1 MSRKGIL
8 FVISAPSGS
17 GKTSLCE
24 ALCAD
29 VHDVVRSVSCTTRA
43 PRAQERDG
51 LDYHFISAQQFAA
64 RLAAGDF
71 LEWAWVYGHRYGTPR
86 QPIDAATAAGK
97 DVVLVIDVQGAAQL
111 RAAGVDAVHVFVL
124 PPSWQAL
131 KERHQSRAAQVL
143 EQLEE
148 TITNVQARLNDGQER
163 HPQSRAAQLLERLG
177 AAPKESE
184 HYKDYDYVLIND
196 SFDQAFST
204 LKTIVIAERHR
215 VRNMDPALVS
225 NVLNSGT

>member
-29 VHDVVRSVSCTTRA
+29 MHDVVRSISCTTRA

-64 RLAAGDF
+64 RTAAGDF
-71 LEWAWVYGHRYGTPR
+71 LEWACVHRHRYGTLR

-97 DVVLVIDVQGAAQL
+97 DALLVIDVQGAEKL

-131 KERHQSRAAQVL
+131 A
-143 EQLEE
+143 
-148 TITNVQARLNDGQER
+148 
-163 HPQSRAAQLLERLG
+163 ERLAGRDPGAG
-177 AAPKESE
+177 AAHVRLASERLAVARQESA
-184 HYKDYDYVLIND
+184 HYAAYDYVLIND
-196 SFDQAFST
+196 CFAEALAA
-204 LKTIVIAERHR
+204 LKAIILAERHR
-215 VRNMDPALVS
+215 IRHADPAPISKL
-225 NVLNSGT
+225 LMAP

>member
-29 VHDVVRSVSCTTRA
+29 MHDVVRSVSCTTRA
-43 PRAQERDG
+43 PRMQERDG
-51 LDYHFISAQQFAA
+51 LDYCFISAQQFAE
-64 RLAAGDF
+64 RVAAGDF
-71 LEWAWVYGHRYGTPR
+71 LEWACVHRHRYGTPR

-97 DVVLVIDVQGAAQL
+97 DVLLVIDVQGAAQL

-131 KERHQSRAAQVL
+131 E
-143 EQLEE
+143 
-148 TITNVQARLNDGQER
+148 
-163 HPQSRAAQLLERLG
+163 ERLAERDPG
-177 AAPKESE
+177 AGATHVRFASE
-184 HYKDYDYVLIND
+184 RLAAARQEIAQYAAYDYVLIND
-196 SFDQAFST
+196 CFADALAA
-204 LKTIVIAERHR
+204 LKAIVLAERHR
-215 VRNMDPALVS
+215 IRHADPAPISKL
-225 NVLNSGT
+225 LMAP

>member
-1 MSRKGIL
+1 MSRQGIL

-29 VHDVVRSVSCTTRA
+29 MSDVVRSVSCATRA

-51 LDYHFISAQQFAA
+51 LDYHFIGAQEFAE
-64 RLAAGDF
+64 RVAAGDF
-71 LEWAWVYGHRYGTPR
+71 LEWACVHRHRYGTLR

-97 DVVLVIDVQGAAQL
+97 DVLLVIDVQGAAQL

-131 KERHQSRAAQVL
+131 A
-143 EQLEE
+143 
-148 TITNVQARLNDGQER
+148 ARLEGREAGAGAR
-163 HPQSRAAQLLERLG
+163 RSRFASERL
-177 AAPKESE
+177 AVARQESAQ
-184 HYKDYDYVLIND
+184 YATYDYVLIND
-196 SFDQAFST
+196 CFAAALAV
-204 LKTIVIAERHR
+204 LKSIILAERHR
-215 VRNMDPALVS
+215 VRHADPAPISQL
-225 NVLNSGT
+225 LNSGA

>member
-29 VHDVVRSVSCTTRA
+29 MHDVVRSVSCTTRA

-51 LDYHFISAQQFAA
+51 LDYHFISAEQFAA

-71 LEWAWVYGHRYGTPR
+71 LEWACVHRHRYGTLR

-97 DVVLVIDVQGAAQL
+97 DALLVIDVQGAARL

-131 KERHQSRAAQVL
+131 E
-143 EQLEE
+143 
-148 TITNVQARLNDGQER
+148 
-163 HPQSRAAQLLERLG
+163 ERLAGRDPG
-177 AAPKESE
+177 AGAMHVRIASERLAVARQESA
-184 HYKDYDYVLIND
+184 HYAAYDYVLIND
-196 SFDQAFST
+196 CFAEALAA
-204 LKTIVIAERHR
+204 LKAIVLAERHR
-215 VRNMDPALVS
+215 IRHVDPAPIRQL
-225 NVLNSGT
+225 LNSGP

>member
-29 VHDVVRSVSCTTRA
+29 MHDVVRSISCTTRA

-64 RLAAGDF
+64 RVAAGDF
-71 LEWAWVYGHRYGTPR
+71 LEWAEVYGHRYGTLR
-86 QPIDAATAAGK
+86 QPIDAAAAAGK
-97 DVVLVIDVQGAAQL
+97 DALLVIDVQGAEKL

-131 KERHQSRAAQVL
+131 
-143 EQLEE
+143 
-148 TITNVQARLNDGQER
+148 QER
-163 HPQSRAAQLLERLG
+163 LAGRDAGAGATHVRLASERLAVARQESAHY
-177 AAPKESE
+177 AA
-184 HYKDYDYVLIND
+184 YDYVLIND
-196 SFDQAFST
+196 CFAEALAA
-204 LKTIVIAERHR
+204 LKAIILAERHR
-215 VRNMDPALVS
+215 IRHADPAPIRQL
-225 NVLNSGT
+225 LMAP

>member
-1 MSRKGIL
+1 MSRQGIL

-24 ALCAD
+24 ALCDALD
-29 VHDVVRSVSCTTRA
+29 DVVRSVSCTTRA
-43 PRAQERDG
+43 PRAQEQDG
-51 LDYHFISAQQFAA
+51 LDYSFISAQQFAE
-64 RLAAGDF
+64 RVAAGDF
-71 LEWAWVYGHRYGTPR
+71 LEWAWVYGQRYGTLR
-86 QPIDAATAAGK
+86 QPIDEATAAGK
-97 DVVLVIDVQGAAQL
+97 DVLLVIDVQGAAQL

-131 KERHQSRAAQVL
+131 KERHQSRAAQLL
-143 EQLEE
+143 EQLKE
-148 TITNVQARLNDGQER
+148 ARKE
-163 HPQSRAAQLLERLG
+163 HCQSRAAQLLERLG

-196 SFDQAFST
+196 SFTQALAT
-204 LKTIVIAERHR
+204 LKAIVIAERHR

-225 NVLNSGT
+225 NVLDSGA

>member
-29 VHDVVRSVSCTTRA
+29 MHDVVRSVSCTTRA

-64 RLAAGDF
+64 RVAAGDF
-71 LEWAWVYGHRYGTPR
+71 LEWACVHRHRYGTLR
-86 QPIDAATAAGK
+86 QPIDAAAAAGK
-97 DVVLVIDVQGAAQL
+97 DALLVIDVQGAATL

-131 KERHQSRAAQVL
+131 EK
-143 EQLEE
+143 
-148 TITNVQARLNDGQER
+148 RLAGRDPGAGATHVR
-163 HPQSRAAQLLERLG
+163 LASERLAVARQESANY
-177 AAPKESE
+177 AA
-184 HYKDYDYVLIND
+184 YDYVLIND
-196 SFDQAFST
+196 CFAEALAA
-204 LKTIVIAERHR
+204 LKAIILAERHR
-215 VRNMDPALVS
+215 IRHADPAPISKL
-225 NVLNSGT
+225 LMAP

>member
-29 VHDVVRSVSCTTRA
+29 MYDVVRSVSCTTRA

-64 RLAAGDF
+64 RVAAGDF
-71 LEWAWVYGHRYGTPR
+71 LEWACVHRHRYGTLR

-97 DVVLVIDVQGAAQL
+97 DALLVIDVQGAAKL
-111 RAAGVDAVHVFVL
+111 RAADVDAVHVFVL

-131 KERHQSRAAQVL
+131 
-143 EQLEE
+143 
-148 TITNVQARLNDGQER
+148 QER
-163 HPQSRAAQLLERLG
+163 LAGRDAGAGATHVRLASERLAVARQESAQY
-177 AAPKESE
+177 AA
-184 HYKDYDYVLIND
+184 YDYVLIND
-196 SFDQAFST
+196 CFADALAA
-204 LKTIVIAERHR
+204 LKAIILAERHR
-215 VRNMDPALVS
+215 IRHADPAPIRQL
-225 NVLNSGT
+225 LMAP

>member
-29 VHDVVRSVSCTTRA
+29 MHDVVRSISCTTRA

-51 LDYHFISAQQFAA
+51 LDYHFISAQQFDE
-64 RLAAGDF
+64 RVAAGDF
-71 LEWAWVYGHRYGTPR
+71 LEWACVHRHRYGTLR

-97 DVVLVIDVQGAAQL
+97 DALLVIDVQGAEKL

-131 KERHQSRAAQVL
+131 A
-143 EQLEE
+143 
-148 TITNVQARLNDGQER
+148 
-163 HPQSRAAQLLERLG
+163 ERLAGRDPG
-177 AAPKESE
+177 AGATHVRLASERLAVARQESA
-184 HYKDYDYVLIND
+184 HYAAYDYVLIND
-196 SFDQAFST
+196 CFAEALAA
-204 LKTIVIAERHR
+204 LKAIILAERHR
-215 VRNMDPALVS
+215 IRHADPAPISKL
-225 NVLNSGT
+225 LMAP

>member
-1 MSRKGIL
+1 MSRQGIL

-29 VHDVVRSVSCTTRA
+29 MHDVVRAISCTTRA

-71 LEWAWVYGHRYGTPR
+71 LEWACVHRHRYGTLR
-86 QPIDAATAAGK
+86 QPINAATAAGK
-97 DVVLVIDVQGAAQL
+97 DALLVIDVQGAATL

-131 KERHQSRAAQVL
+131 E
-143 EQLEE
+143 
-148 TITNVQARLNDGQER
+148 
-163 HPQSRAAQLLERLG
+163 ERLAGRDPSAG
-177 AAPKESE
+177 AEVGATGGSPLLASERLAAARQESA
-184 HYKDYDYVLIND
+184 HYAAYDYVLIND
-196 SFDQAFST
+196 CFADALAA
-204 LKTIVIAERHR
+204 LKAIILAERHR
-215 VRNMDPALVS
+215 IRHADPAPISKL
-225 NVLNSGT
+225 LMAP

>member
-29 VHDVVRSVSCTTRA
+29 MHDVVRAISCTTRA

-71 LEWAWVYGHRYGTPR
+71 LEWACVHQHRYGTLR
-86 QPIDAATAAGK
+86 QPIGAATAAGR
-97 DVVLVIDVQGAAQL
+97 DVLLVIDVQGAATL

-131 KERHQSRAAQVL
+131 E
-143 EQLEE
+143 
-148 TITNVQARLNDGQER
+148 
-163 HPQSRAAQLLERLG
+163 ERLAGRDPG
-177 AAPKESE
+177 AGATHVRLASERLAVARQESA
-184 HYKDYDYVLIND
+184 HYAAYDYVLIND
-196 SFDQAFST
+196 CFAEALAA
-204 LKTIVIAERHR
+204 LKAIILAERHR
-215 VRNMDPALVS
+215 IRHADPAPIRQL
-225 NVLNSGT
+225 LNNGA

>member
-51 LDYHFISAQQFAA
+51 LDYHFISAQQFAE
-64 RLAAGDF
+64 RVAAGEF
-71 LEWAWVYGHRYGTPR
+71 LEWAWVHRHRYGTPR
-86 QPIDAATAAGK
+86 KPIDAATAAGK
-97 DVVLVIDVQGAAQL
+97 DALLVIDVQGAAKL

-131 KERHQSRAAQVL
+131 E
-143 EQLEE
+143 
-148 TITNVQARLNDGQER
+148 
-163 HPQSRAAQLLERLG
+163 ERLVGRDAG
-177 AAPKESE
+177 AGAMHVRVASERLAVARQESA
-184 HYKDYDYVLIND
+184 HYAAYDYVLIND
-196 SFDQAFST
+196 CFDEALAA
-204 LKTIVIAERHR
+204 LKAIVLAERHR
-215 VRNMDPALVS
+215 IRHADPAPIRQL
-225 NVLNSGT
+225 LNSGA